1 MRQFITRSFCPRPT
15 AQGVL
20 GVGGYLLDII
30 QAISCTFDE
39 YTKTA
44 HIVPSLAFRHSQS
57 FYLMRAFCPSLN
69 CHITR
74 NSKHFCRSYG
84 ATQIIALAAS
94 YFVAV
99 TALDVVTNVGTI
111 DDLTS
116 TARIVLVLP
125 VAILDAVFILWVF
138 TSLSK
143 TLAQLQARRAGS
155 KLELYRCVW
164 STVVGLRKASWP
176 IL

>member
-1 MRQFITRSFCPRPT
+1 MWALSPVC
-15 AQGVL
+15 V
-20 GVGGYLLDII
+20 
-30 QAISCTFDE
+30 
-39 YTKTA
+39 
-44 HIVPSLAFRHSQS
+44 
-57 FYLMRAFCPSLN
+57 M
-69 CHITR
+69 
-74 NSKHFCRSYG
+74 
-84 ATQIIALAAS
+84 QIIALAAS
-94 YFVAV
+94 YFIAV

-155 KLELYRCVW
+155 KLELYRCVAFI
-164 STVVGLRKASWP
+164 RF
-176 IL
+176 

>member
-1 MRQFITRSFCPRPT
+1 M
-15 AQGVL
+15 
-20 GVGGYLLDII
+20 
-30 QAISCTFDE
+30 
-39 YTKTA
+39 
-44 HIVPSLAFRHSQS
+44 
-57 FYLMRAFCPSLN
+57 
-69 CHITR
+69 
-74 NSKHFCRSYG
+74 
-84 ATQIIALAAS
+84 QIIALAAS
-94 YFVAV
+94 YFIAV

-155 KLELYRCVW
+155 KLELYRCVE
-164 STVVGLRKASWP
+164 VLFLLVR
-176 IL
+176 

>member
-1 MRQFITRSFCPRPT
+1 M
-15 AQGVL
+15 
-20 GVGGYLLDII
+20 
-30 QAISCTFDE
+30 
-39 YTKTA
+39 
-44 HIVPSLAFRHSQS
+44 
-57 FYLMRAFCPSLN
+57 
-69 CHITR
+69 
-74 NSKHFCRSYG
+74 
-84 ATQIIALAAS
+84 QIIALAAS

-155 KLELYRCVW
+155 KLELYRCVAFLFYFW
-164 STVVGLRKASWP
+164 VWLTLTYP
-176 IL
+176 

>member
-1 MRQFITRSFCPRPT
+1 M
-15 AQGVL
+15 
-20 GVGGYLLDII
+20 
-30 QAISCTFDE
+30 
-39 YTKTA
+39 
-44 HIVPSLAFRHSQS
+44 
-57 FYLMRAFCPSLN
+57 
-69 CHITR
+69 
-74 NSKHFCRSYG
+74 
-84 ATQIIALAAS
+84 QIIALAAS
-94 YFVAV
+94 YFIAV

-155 KLELYRCVW
+155 KLELYRCVAII
-164 STVVGLRKASWP
+164 RF
-176 IL
+176 

>member
-1 MRQFITRSFCPRPT
+1 M
-15 AQGVL
+15 
-20 GVGGYLLDII
+20 
-30 QAISCTFDE
+30 
-39 YTKTA
+39 
-44 HIVPSLAFRHSQS
+44 
-57 FYLMRAFCPSLN
+57 
-69 CHITR
+69 
-74 NSKHFCRSYG
+74 
-84 ATQIIALAAS
+84 QIIALAAS
-94 YFVAV
+94 YFIAV

-155 KLELYRCVW
+155 KLELYRCVAFI
-164 STVVGLRKASWP
+164 RF
-176 IL
+176 